1 MKAIQSHIF
10 QIKYL
15 IVLAIL
21 LINTNYIIIPGF
33 TCTNDL
39 TSIQRENNSILL
51 SISINNNTDF
61 SLQAGSHGWPGN
73 GSQSD
78 PYIIK
83 NLFFNN
89 SLSNQPLIQIQNT
102 NSYFTLENISLIG
115 GSYGILLNNV
125 SNAIIKNV
133 SVYKSNSNLIYLN
146 NNENITIKDSNFSN
160 GGNIQVNLLIDL
172 SKDILIENNTISNSD
187 FVGLKFRDSNSSTVI
202 HNTIKNNKN
211 SGIVLGHTQNILI
224 NDNTIKDNQANGIS
238 VEQSKNTNVTNN
250 LVYNHPQP
258 GILILAN
265 NTLISN
271 NTVYNTLLW
280 GLGIDVPS
288 YNSVI
293 SHNNFIDNN
302 NGSAMGPQVSD
313 VSSNNTYLDN
323 YFSEFTGPD
332 VNNDGI
338 VDSPYVINAEKS
350 TIDEHPKT
358 SVYLNSKIHILTK
371 PNFIP
376 FSGTSPYSDLLNITW
391 GIASDTFNHLITY
404 SVYIRTND
412 TPTWQMLADNISS
425 TIYQLN
431 TTKLMNYDMYLLKI
445 VSNDNQGS
453 INFRISDF
461 FGIYNDQ
468 SSETSQITDT
478 NGNTN
483 TENTNSGN
491 TNSKTADFG
500 FTIYTVLGLLILT
513 GLLFSKKNRPNK
525 EK

>member
-1 MKAIQSHIF
+1 M
-10 QIKYL
+10 
-15 IVLAIL
+15 
-21 LINTNYIIIPGF
+21 
-33 TCTNDL
+33 
-39 TSIQRENNSILL
+39 
-51 SISINNNTDF
+51 
-61 SLQAGSHGWPGN
+61 
-73 GSQSD
+73 
-78 PYIIK
+78 
-83 NLFFNN
+83 
-89 SLSNQPLIQIQNT
+89 
-102 NSYFTLENISLIG
+102 
-115 GSYGILLNNV
+115 
-125 SNAIIKNV
+125 
-133 SVYKSNSNLIYLN
+133 
-146 NNENITIKDSNFSN
+146 
-160 GGNIQVNLLIDL
+160 
-172 SKDILIENNTISNSD
+172 
-187 FVGLKFRDSNSSTVI
+187 
-202 HNTIKNNKN
+202 
-211 SGIVLGHTQNILI
+211 GHTQNILI